1 MSKNQIGEQVQVFCK
16 RNYALSLV
24 ASFISGKNWTENV
37 KIQWE
42 YKTPTL
48 KIQPNVT
55 RLQISSIDSNYFNF
69 DLYYR
74 NFSESLAFNLPFGT
88 LYHFQKIIIRPMFTV
103 VDDASS
109 LIVPSSTF
117 SETSSSKRHQAAF
130 RPNPTIQ
137 EVSINQL
144 EAVHS
149 VINPIKTRINEKM
162 SPKKEY
168 RFRSRL
174 KFHWERTGY
183 LPCSA
188 TCESGHQESVIGCFN
203 KYGIQVHDNHCDSKR
218 RPPIVRRQCAS
229 LTCLPRWEASE
240 WSQCSTSCG
249 PGKIFICP

>member
-1 MSKNQIGEQVQVFCK
+1 
-16 RNYALSLV
+16 
-24 ASFISGKNWTENV
+24 
-37 KIQWE
+37 
-42 YKTPTL
+42 
-48 KIQPNVT
+48 
-55 RLQISSIDSNYFNF
+55 
-69 DLYYR
+69 
-74 NFSESLAFNLPFGT
+74 
-88 LYHFQKIIIRPMFTV
+88 MFTV

-109 LIVPSSTF
+109 LIVPSS
-117 SETSSSKRHQAAF
+117 SSSDTSSSKRHQAAF

-137 EVSINQL
+137 EVPINQL
-144 EAVHS
+144 QAVHS

-249 PGKIFICP
+249 PGKILF

>member
-1 MSKNQIGEQVQVFCK
+1 MSKFNGNIKHQRLRCSQTLQGFKSV
-16 RNYALSLV
+16 ALIPIILILI
-24 ASFISGKNWTENV
+24 FITG
-37 KIQWE
+37 IFQ
-42 YKTPTL
+42 
-48 KIQPNVT
+48 
-55 RLQISSIDSNYFNF
+55 
-69 DLYYR
+69 
-74 NFSESLAFNLPFGT
+74 
-88 LYHFQKIIIRPMFTV
+88 YHFYRKFSKTFPIFRKILNKIRPMFTV
-103 VDDASS
+103 VDDASN
-109 LIVPSSTF
+109 LIVPSNSP
-117 SETSSSKRHQAAF
+117 SSSIETSSSKRHQAAF
-130 RPNPTIQ
+130 RPAIQ
-137 EVSINQL
+137 EVPINQL

-203 KYGIQVHDNHCDSKR
+203 KYGIQVHENHCDAKR

-249 PGKIFICP
+249 PGKLSTHLAPIKILI